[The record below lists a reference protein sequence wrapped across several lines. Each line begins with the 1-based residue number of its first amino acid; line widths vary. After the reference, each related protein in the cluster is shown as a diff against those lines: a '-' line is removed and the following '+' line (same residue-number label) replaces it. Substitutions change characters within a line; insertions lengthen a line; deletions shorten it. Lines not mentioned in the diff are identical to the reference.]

1 LSEEILETK
10 GLAKAVRDEV
20 SEVRRL
26 ADAAKRQVDA
36 ALELVVLTRNEISRL
51 LWRKW
56 FGLN

>member
-1 LSEEILETK
+1 LSEEIRETK

-51 LWRKW
+51 LWKKW